1 MSLYKIKPYSF
12 EQAKILNVTIK
23 PSHLAHKK
31 LDVFKKGQMIASIGD
46 SSYPDYPT
54 HILERGLAYADK
66 RRIAYKKRHD
76 KDRKKIDT
84 NGYFA
89 DRLLW

>member
-12 EQAKILNVTIK
+12 DQASKLGVTIK
-23 PSHLAHKK
+23 PSHLANKK
-31 LDVFKKGQMIASIGD
+31 IDVFKNGTRIASIGD

-66 RRIAYKKRHD
+66 RRMAYKKRHR
-76 KDRKKIDT
+76 KDRKKIDS
-84 NGYFA
+84 NGFFA

>member
-12 EQAKILNVTIK
+12 EQASKLGVTIK
-23 PSHLAHKK
+23 PSHLANKK

-46 SSYPDYPT
+46 STYPDYPT

-66 RRIAYKKRHD
+66 RRIAYKKRHE

-89 DRLLW
+89 DNILW